1 MSDNEALITQ
11 FMDVT
16 GVTRERAEF
25 YLESSNFQLQVNFR
39 VILLFSRFFDSSS
52 SFQVALSSFY
62 EEGPNDL
69 PVETIDDSPEEQEP
83 APVVAKSF
91 KKEKKS
97 ASGRNNFATL
107 SSLNSSSSG
116 DEGDEKGQAF
126 YAGGSQHS
134 GQQILGPP
142 RKNPIKD
149 YVSEVF
155 RQAQGGN
162 AEQFDPSEGPSS
174 GEQAARSFAGTGY
187 RLGQTDDDHVA
198 IPSTSSSRKKQDEC
212 DTVTVR
218 VFRQGFT
225 VDDGDLRPY
234 EDPRNREFFESI
246 THNEIPAELRK
257 QGRTMVHVNVEDHLS
272 EDFVKRAPKFK
283 TFQGSGNTLG
293 SPAPATT
300 ADVPAPS
307 VASGNPVENEAKA
320 SSDLNVQ
327 QNLPTTMVSVR
338 LADGGRLSG
347 RFNLSH
353 TVQDIRQFITTSR
366 PEYSGRHFSLL
377 TTFPNK
383 ELANPADT
391 IEQAGLQNA
400 AILQRLK

>member
-1 MSDNEALITQ
+1 MSDNEALITR

-16 GVTRERAEF
+16 GVDRARAEF
-25 YLESSNFQLQVNFR
+25 YLEAANFQLQVA
-39 VILLFSRFFDSSS
+39 IS
-52 SFQVALSSFY
+52 SFFEATTAIDTD
-62 EEGPNDL
+62 P
-69 PVETIDDSPEEQEP
+69 IDDSSDEHEAAP
-83 APVVAKSF
+83 AVVKPI
-91 KKEKKS
+91 KKESKPT
-97 ASGRNNFATL
+97 SGANNFATL

-162 AEQFDPSEGPSS
+162 LEQFDSHESSSS
-174 GEQAARSFAGTGY
+174 GEQATRSFVGTGY
-187 RLGQTDDDHVA
+187 RLGQTDNDHVA
-198 IPSTSSSRKKQDEC
+198 VPSTSSSKKRDEC

-225 VDDGDLRPY
+225 IDDGELRSY

-246 THNEIPAELRK
+246 THNEIPAELSK
-257 QGRTMVHVNVEDHLS
+257 QGRTMVHVNVEDHMA
-272 EDFVKRAPKFK
+272 EDYVKRAPKFK
-283 TFQGSGNTLG
+283 AFQGSGHTLG
-293 SPAPATT
+293 SPAPTMTENA
-300 ADVPAPS
+300 PAPTA
-307 VASGNPVENEAKA
+307 ASGNPAENEAKA
-320 SSDLNVQ
+320 TSDLNVQ
-327 QNLPTTMVSVR
+327 QDLPTTMISIR
-338 LADGGRLSG
+338 LADGTRLSV

-353 TVQDIRQFITTSR
+353 TVQDIRQYIGAAR
-366 PEYSGRHFSLL
+366 PEYFGRQYMLL

-383 ELANPADT
+383 ELANPGDT